1 MDLAEPIA
9 VTVAIVEALDKIGVR
24 YLVGGSL
31 ASSMHGIPRST
42 QDVDIVADLKLGH
55 AVRLARERADTFYV
69 DADMIREAVVNQ
81 SSFNVIHLETMFK
94 ADIFVLRSDDFAL
107 EEMNRA
113 HLEQLGER
121 QVVVASA
128 EDIVLEKLRW
138 YRMGDAA
145 SDRQLRDVLGVL
157 TVQAKSLDFSYLR
170 TWAAKLGLGDLL
182 KQALDDAGITGD
194 NSGEVD

>member
-55 AVRLARERADTFYV
+55 AVRLARELADTFYV

-113 HLEQLGER
+113 DLEQLGER

>member
-55 AVRLARERADTFYV
+55 AVRLARELADTFYV

-94 ADIFVLRSDDFAL
+94 SDIFVLRSDDFAL

-113 HLEQLGER
+113 DLEQLGER